1 MSDNTKG
8 TSTSAKMVLMGEA
21 RLMDDNPSKKLHLRL
36 KDNAVTAS
44 KIANGAVTSDKIQDK
59 SITRDKLADDA
70 LGSLSVK
77 VNNNTLQFE

>member
-1 MSDNTKG
+1 MSDNTKE
-8 TSTSAKMVLMGEA
+8 TSTSAKMVLMGET
-21 RLMDDNPSKKLHLRL
+21 RLMDDNPSKKLHFRL

-44 KIANGAVTSDKIQDK
+44 KIAKGAVTSDKIQDK

-77 VNNNTLQFE
+77 VSNNTLQFE